1 MTIHYQGHGVT
12 LHHGDCLDV
21 LRTLPD
27 ASVDSVVTDPPY
39 GLEFMGKD
47 WDAPWKSAANSWA
60 DRDAEDHAQPEN
72 RGQTA
77 SPFLAAKVNK
87 FAAGL
92 PFQQWC
98 ELWAVEC
105 LRVLKPG
112 GYLISAGGSRT
123 YHRMTSGVEDA
134 GFEIRDC
141 ITWHFGSGFP
151 KSRNVSL
158 DLARIPACAC
168 DVSGELGTVDASLPP
183 GAVGAGVGAEAGA
196 VGLAGLATDAAVG
209 VGPQVVAPG
218 ATGLGAQDV
227 HALDVDLCGHGL
239 PVVLGSPGVA
249 GDAEREQIVGSVRG
263 VEVEP
268 EALRDE
274 VVSEQPV
281 DGSAISAGPVALD
294 DAGSDVGPASPLV
307 LPLPA
312 TPSGVA
318 LAVEAAPVVDGH
330 AGARAVG
337 AGVGPSVEA
346 LTADRADVDSVP
358 LASSHASHS
367 TAERLARCEDCG
379 GLRGEIP
386 QGLGTALKPAAEFFV
401 VARKPLAGTV
411 AGNVLAWGTG
421 ALNIDATRIE
431 HRDAAD
437 LATSQAKNPG
447 RSDTVTSGVYG
458 AGRPQQSV
466 NTAGRWPANVVLD
479 EHQAVVL
486 DEMSGEAGGGTGR
499 STRGGGDGGDWNP
512 TDRTEKAGQTVRGDG
527 REIGYGDLGG
537 ASRFFYVA
545 KADATERPRV
555 NGTAHPTVKP
565 LSLMRWL
572 VRLVTPPGGTVL
584 EPFAGSGTTVEAC
597 IVEGFDC
604 IAIEKGD
611 EYLPLIMQRIHRRRD
626 PVAAIRQ
633 TGDELGLFELDGEG
647 A

>member
-39 GLEFMGKD
+39 GLEFMGKE
-47 WDAPWKSAANSWA
+47 WDGADGFRRSLNANDA
-60 DRDAEDHAQPEN
+60 GRDNAFGRTSRTSPEY
-72 RGQTA
+72 RTA
-77 SPFLAAKVNK
+77 SKAK
-87 FAAGL
+87 AGMSGTGYTDGAERL
-92 PFQQWC
+92 ERPSFMGGTNPKCLICDKWQRGGNPCSCDVPEWTQERLVRSHTFQDWC
-98 ELWAVEC
+98 EAWAVEC

-386 QGLGTALKPAAEFFV
+386 QGLGTALKPATEFFV
-401 VARKPLAGTV
+401 VARKPLIGTV
-411 AGNVLAWGTG
+411 AATVLAHGTG
-421 ALNIDATRIE
+421 ALNIAACRIE
-431 HRDAAD
+431 GEAD
-437 LATSQAKNPG
+437 LVRPAITRTDNDVLGKG
-447 RSDTVTSGVYG
+447 LG
-458 AGRPQQSV
+458 AGVQV
-466 NTAGRWPANVVLD
+466 NPSGRWPANVVLD
-479 EHQAVVL
+479 ESQAEAL
-486 DEMSGEAGGGTGR
+486 DEQSGETESTGGKVRTASRGATQGASNGGTQGGFNYAGGMER
-499 STRGGGDGGDWNP
+499 LI
-512 TDRTEKAGQTVRGDG
+512 RGDT
-527 REIGYGDLGG
+527 GG

-545 KADATERPRV
+545 KADASERPRL
-555 NGTAHPTVKP
+555 PKR
-565 LSLMRWL
+565 SLRL
-572 VRLVTPPGGTVL
+572 RDDLTPEQVDHVRARLV
-584 EPFAGSGTTVEAC
+584 EAGVQ
-597 IVEGFDC
+597 VD
-604 IAIEKGD
+604 
-611 EYLPLIMQRIHRRRD
+611 
-626 PVAAIRQ
+626 
-633 TGDELGLFELDGEG
+633 
-647 A
+647 